1 MRIRVFLILTA
12 AIGFV
17 FNSCKKDIEIPAYIH
32 ITAATFSAKSGEGTN
47 QQAINHVGIYINDN
61 LEGIYEVPVTFP
73 ILRKGQYTV
82 ELRPFIK
89 QFARGGLVNYSV
101 ASSYTQTVNLIEAKV
116 DTIKPVFGYQSNAK
130 FAWLDDFNNNTK
142 TIHTISGTLDTIL
155 VTKSKGA
162 GVDSSLYAYINMG
175 NAVDPFFEIETEDQY
190 VLPLDRRDVYME
202 MHYKSNIA
210 FRIGL
215 EEVSVKNGTEIFLP
229 SVDPNP
235 TNGEWKKAYIY
246 LNTELLYAPSDAK
259 YKVRFRASNGDNSIV
274 PEIFFDNFKIIY
286 RE

>member
-1 MRIRVFLILTA
+1 MRISLFLILTA

-32 ITAATFSAKSGEGTN
+32 ITAATFSAKSGQGTS

-101 ASSYTQTVNLIEAKV
+101 ASSYTQTVNLVEAKV
-116 DTIKPVFGYQSNAK
+116 DTVKPVFGYQANAK

-155 VTKSKGA
+155 VTNSKGA
-162 GVDSSLYAYINMG
+162 GIDTSLYAYINMG
-175 NAVDPFFEIETEDQY
+175 NAINPFFEIETQDQY
-190 VLPLDRRDVYME
+190 LLPLDGRDVYME
-202 MHYKSNIA
+202 MHL
-210 FRIGL
+210 G
-215 EEVSVKNGTEIFLP
+215 
-229 SVDPNP
+229 
-235 TNGEWKKAYIY
+235 
-246 LNTELLYAPSDAK
+246 
-259 YKVRFRASNGDNSIV
+259 
-274 PEIFFDNFKIIY
+274 
-286 RE
+286 